1 MLLRQMGKMNDNKK
15 FQNEIARKVI
25 IHVGLLTMVLC
36 SLLMAV
42 FDFEIHRATR
52 TALTSERVVHMFGE
66 VLIATVIF
74 YALTLVAL
82 YFVSRSVAKKSLQPL
97 KEALERELSFTS
109 YASHEFRTPL
119 SVLKGSME
127 VLIRKP
133 RSQAEYE
140 EKIKQCIGEVD
151 KMSDMLDDL
160 LTLTRVENGRMM
172 LHDETISVADLL
184 NSITSRH
191 AEELLGRNI
200 HISVQVCPEET
211 TVKTDRVALTTIM
224 SNIIGNAVKYC
235 DEGGRVTISSQVTDG
250 MVNIAVTNTG
260 HGILR
265 EEIDL
270 IWNKFYRGAEAGKQY
285 IRGYGL
291 GLPIIRHFS
300 DLIGAYVTI
309 DSDRDQPT
317 TFALSLPVFFN

>member
-1 MLLRQMGKMNDNKK
+1 MRLMGKMNDNKK
-15 FQNEIARKVI
+15 FQNEIARRVI
-25 IHVGLLTMVLC
+25 IHVALLTMALC

-42 FDFEIHRATR
+42 FDFEIYRATR
-52 TALTSERVVHMFGE
+52 TELTSERVIHMFGE

-74 YALTLVAL
+74 YVLTLVAL

-97 KEALERELSFTS
+97 KDALERELSFTS

-133 RSQAEYE
+133 RSQSEYE
-140 EKIKQCIGEVD
+140 EKIKECLGEVD
-151 KMSDMLDDL
+151 KMSEMLEDL

-184 NSITSRH
+184 DSITSQH

-200 HISVQVCPEET
+200 HIDIRIFPEET
-211 TVKTDRVALTTIM
+211 TVKTDRMALGSIM

-235 DEGGRVTISSQVTDG
+235 DNGGSITITSQVTDG
-250 MVNIAVTNTG
+250 MANIAVTNTG
-260 HGILR
+260 HGIPR

-270 IWNKFYRGAEAGKQY
+270 IWNKFYRGAETGNQH

-291 GLPIIRHFS
+291 GLSIIRHFS
-300 DLIGAYVTI
+300 DLIGANVII

-317 TFALSLPVFFN
+317 TVTLSLPVF

>member
-1 MLLRQMGKMNDNKK
+1 MKDNIK

-25 IHVGLLTMVLC
+25 IQVGLLTMVLC

-52 TALTSERVVHMFGE
+52 TELTSDCVIHMFGE

-74 YALTLVAL
+74 YALTLIAL
-82 YFVSRSVAKKSLQPL
+82 YFVSRNVAKKSLQPL

-109 YASHEFRTPL
+109 YVSHEFRTPL
-119 SVLKGSME
+119 AVLKGSME

-133 RSQAEYE
+133 RSQAEYQ
-140 EKIKQCIGEVD
+140 EKIQQCIGEVD
-151 KMSDMLDDL
+151 KMSDMLEDL

-172 LHDETISVADLL
+172 LQDETINVADML
-184 NSITSRH
+184 NSITSLH
-191 AEELLGRNI
+191 AEELLNHNI
-200 HISVQVCPEET
+200 RISIQVSPEET
-211 TVKTDRVALTTIM
+211 MVKTDRLALTTIM

-235 DEGGRVTISSQVTDG
+235 GEGGSITISSHVDDG
-250 MVNIAVTNTG
+250 MVKVAVTNTG
-260 HGILR
+260 RGIAR

-270 IWNKFYRGAEAGKQY
+270 IWNKFYRGAETGNQY

-291 GLPIIRHFS
+291 GLSIIRHFS
-300 DLIGAYVTI
+300 NLIGAKVTI
-309 DSDRDQPT
+309 DSDRERPT
-317 TFALSLPVFFN
+317 TVTLSLPVF

>member
-1 MLLRQMGKMNDNKK
+1 MQLRQMGKMNDNKK

-74 YALTLVAL
+74 YALTMVAL

-140 EKIKQCIGEVD
+140 EKIKQCIG
-151 KMSDMLDDL
+151 DL

-211 TVKTDRVALTTIM
+211 TIKTDRVALTTIM

-260 HGILR
+260 HGIPR

-270 IWNKFYRGAEAGKQY
+270 IWNKFYRGAEAGNQY

-300 DLIGAYVTI
+300 HLIGADVTI

>member
-1 MLLRQMGKMNDNKK
+1 MNDNKK
-15 FQNEIARKVI
+15 FQNEIARRVI

-42 FDFEIHRATR
+42 FDLEIYRATR
-52 TALTSERVVHMFGE
+52 TELTSERVIHMFGE

-74 YALTLVAL
+74 YVLTLVAL

-97 KEALERELSFTS
+97 KDALERELSFTS

-133 RSQAEYE
+133 RSQSEYV

-184 NSITSRH
+184 NSITSHH

-200 HISVQVCPEET
+200 HIGIRVCPEET
-211 TVKTDRVALTTIM
+211 TVKTDRVALSAIM

-235 DEGGRVTISSQVTDG
+235 DNGGSITITSQVTDG
-250 MVNIAVTNTG
+250 MASIAVTNTG
-260 HGILR
+260 HGIPR

-270 IWNKFYRGAEAGKQY
+270 IWNKFYRGAEAGNQY

-291 GLPIIRHFS
+291 GLSIIRHFS
-300 DLIGAYVTI
+300 DLIGASVTI

-317 TFALSLPVFFN
+317 TVTLSLPVF

>member
-1 MLLRQMGKMNDNKK
+1 MNDNKK
-15 FQNEIARKVI
+15 FQNEIARRVI
-25 IHVGLLTMVLC
+25 IQVGLLTMLLC

-52 TALTSERVVHMFGE
+52 TELTSERVIHMFGE
-66 VLIATVIF
+66 VLVATVVF

-119 SVLKGSME
+119 AVLKGSME

-151 KMSDMLDDL
+151 KMSDMLEDL
-160 LTLTRVENGRMM
+160 LTLTRVENGRMT
-172 LHDETISVADLL
+172 LHDETINVADLL
-184 NSITSRH
+184 NNIISLH
-191 AEELLGRNI
+191 AEELLNHNI
-200 HISVQVCPEET
+200 HLSIQDCPEDT
-211 TVKTDRVALTTIM
+211 MVKTDRLALTTIL

-235 DEGGRVTISSQVTDG
+235 DEGGRIAVISQVANG
-250 MVNIAVTNTG
+250 MVKLAVTNTG
-260 HGILR
+260 HGIPR
-265 EEIDL
+265 DEIDL
-270 IWNKFYRGAEAGKQY
+270 IWNKFYRGAEGGNRY

-291 GLPIIRHFS
+291 GLSIIRHFS
-300 DLIGAYVTI
+300 DLIGATVTI
-309 DSDRDQPT
+309 DSDREQPT
-317 TFALSLPVFFN
+317 TVTLSLPVF

>member
-1 MLLRQMGKMNDNKK
+1 MNDNKQ
-15 FQNEIARKVI
+15 FQNEIARRVI

-42 FDFEIHRATR
+42 FDLEIYRATR
-52 TALTSERVVHMFGE
+52 TELTSERVIHMFGE

-74 YALTLVAL
+74 YVLTLVAL

-97 KEALERELSFTS
+97 KDALERELSFTS

-133 RSQAEYE
+133 RSQSEYV

-151 KMSDMLDDL
+151 KMSNMLEDL
-160 LTLTRVENGRMM
+160 LTLTRVENGRMT
-172 LHDETISVADLL
+172 LHDETITVADLL

-200 HISVQVCPEET
+200 HIGIRVCPEET
-211 TVKTDRVALTTIM
+211 TVKTDRVALSAIM

-235 DEGGRVTISSQVTDG
+235 DNGGSITITSQVTDG
-250 MVNIAVTNTG
+250 MASIVVTNTG
-260 HGILR
+260 HGIPR

-270 IWNKFYRGAEAGKQY
+270 IWNKFYRGAEAGNQY

-291 GLPIIRHFS
+291 GLSIIRHFS
-300 DLIGAYVTI
+300 DLIGASVTI

-317 TFALSLPVFFN
+317 TVTLSLPVF